1 MNFETGIK
9 IKKTLQLL
17 SDHQKDLL
25 TSNIR
30 TAKKI
35 LIITHQNPDGDAIG
49 SSLGLFHA
57 LKNYGVNPVVV
68 VPNDFPAFLKWM
80 PASDEIM
87 IFERQKEAVESILD
101 ENPLIF
107 YLDFNDITRIGK
119 MKNAVEKSNGFG
131 ILVDHHPYPENFASI
146 IISDISVSSTAE
158 LVFKLV
164 KEVFGKQF
172 IDKSVAEC
180 LYAGIMTDTGSFS
193 YNSSR
198 PETYEIL
205 SMLLSHGIDKDLIYS
220 MVYDNFTAD
229 RMKLLGYCL
238 DQKMVVL
245 PEFGAAYIS
254 LTNEEKKKYNFQ
266 PGDSEGFVNYP
277 LSVSGVIFS
286 TFFMENGKKVKI
298 SFRSKG
304 NFPVNHFAS
313 RFFQGGGH
321 KNAAGGE
328 SDLPLDKTIER
339 FIELIKDY
347 FEDFSNGK
355 IVE

>member
-1 MNFETGIK
+1 MIK
-9 IKKTLQLL
+9 IKKTLQLI
-17 SDHQKDLL
+17 SAEHKDLL

-30 TAKKI
+30 DAKKI

-80 PASDEIM
+80 PASEEILVY
-87 IFERQKEAVESILD
+87 ERQKEAIKSILE
-101 ENPLIF
+101 ENPFIF
-107 YLDFNDITRIGK
+107 YLDFNDINRIGK
-119 MKNAVEKSNGFG
+119 MKDAVEKSNGFG
-131 ILVDHHPYPENFASI
+131 ILVDHHPYPENFANI
-146 IISDISVSSTAE
+146 IISDITASSTAE

-164 KEVFGKQF
+164 QKVFGNKV

-205 SMLLSHGIDKDLIYS
+205 SQLLSYGIDKDSIYS
-220 MVYDNFTAD
+220 MVYDNFSAD

-245 PEFGAAYIS
+245 PEFGTAYIS
-254 LTNEEKKKYNFQ
+254 LTNEEKKSYNFQ

-277 LSVSGVIFS
+277 LSVSGIFFS
-286 TFFMENGKKVKI
+286 AFFMENGKKVKI

-304 NFPVNHFAS
+304 DFPVNHFAS
-313 RFFQGGGH
+313 RYFEGGGH
-321 KNAAGGE
+321 RNAAGGE

-339 FIELIKDY
+339 FVGLLKIY
-347 FEDFSNGK
+347 YEDFKNGK

>member
-1 MNFETGIK
+1 MNK
-9 IKKTLQLL
+9 IKKTLQLI
-17 SDHQKDLL
+17 SDHNKDLL

-30 TAKKI
+30 RAKHI

-57 LKNYGVNPVVV
+57 LKNFGVEPVVV

-80 PASDEIM
+80 PASDKILVY
-87 IFERQKEAVESILD
+87 ERQKEVIKNILAES
-101 ENPLIF
+101 PFIF
-107 YLDFNDITRIGK
+107 FLDFNDITRIGK
-119 MKNAVEKSNGFG
+119 MKDDVEKTNGFS
-131 ILVDHHPYPENFASI
+131 ILVDHHPYPENFANI
-146 IISDISVSSTAE
+146 VISDVSVSSTAE

-164 KEVFGKQF
+164 QEVLGNQF
-172 IDKSVAEC
+172 INKSVAEC

-205 SMLLSHGIDKDLIYS
+205 SKLLSHGVDKDLIYS
-220 MVYDNFTAD
+220 MVYDNFSAD
-229 RMKLLGYCL
+229 RLKLLGYCL

-277 LSVSGVIFS
+277 LTVSGVFFS
-286 TFFMENGKKVKI
+286 AFFMENGKRVKI

-313 RFFQGGGH
+313 KYFHGGGH
-321 KNAAGGE
+321 RNAAGGE
-328 SDLPLDKTIER
+328 SDLPLDQTIER
-339 FIELIKDY
+339 FVELIKVY
-347 FEDFSNGK
+347 FEDFKNGK

>member
-1 MNFETGIK
+1 MNK
-9 IKKTLQLL
+9 IKKTLQLI
-17 SDHQKDLL
+17 SDHNKDLL
-25 TSNIR
+25 TRNIR
-30 TAKKI
+30 SAKHI

-57 LKNYGVNPVVV
+57 LKNFGLNPLVV

-80 PASDEIM
+80 PGSDTILVY
-87 IFERQKEAVESILD
+87 ERQKEVIKTILA
-101 ENPLIF
+101 ENPFIF

-119 MKNAVEKSNGFG
+119 MQNSIEKSNGFG
-131 ILVDHHPYPENFASI
+131 VLVDHHPYPEGFANI
-146 IISDISVSSTAE
+146 VISDISVSSTAE

-164 KEVFGKQF
+164 QEVFGSQF
-172 IDKSVAEC
+172 INKSVAEC
-180 LYAGIMTDTGSFS
+180 LYTGIMTDTGSFS

-205 SMLLSHGIDKDLIYS
+205 SQLLSHGIDKDSIYS
-220 MVYDNFTAD
+220 MVYDNFSAD
-229 RMKLLGYCL
+229 RLKLLGYCL

-245 PEFGAAYIS
+245 SEFGAAYIS

-277 LSVSGVIFS
+277 LSVGGVFFS
-286 TFFMENGKKVKI
+286 AFFMENGKRVKI

-313 RFFQGGGH
+313 KYFQGGGH
-321 KNAAGGE
+321 RNAAGGE

-339 FIELIKDY
+339 FVELIKVY
-347 FEDFSNGK
+347 FEDFNNGK

>member
-1 MNFETGIK
+1 MIK
-9 IKKTLQLL
+9 IKKTLQLISEEL
-17 SDHQKDLL
+17 KDLL

-30 TAKKI
+30 DAKRI

-57 LKNYGVNPVVV
+57 LINHGVNPVVV
-68 VPNDFPAFLKWM
+68 VPNDFPSFLKWM
-80 PASDEIM
+80 PGSDRILVY
-87 IFERQKEAVESILD
+87 ERQKETVKSILD
-101 ENPLIF
+101 ENPFIF
-107 YLDFNDITRIGK
+107 YLDFNDISRIGK
-119 MKNAVEKSNGFG
+119 MKDAVEKSRGFG
-131 ILVDHHPYPENFASI
+131 ILVDHHPYPENFANVV
-146 IISDISVSSTAE
+146 ISDISVSSTAE
-158 LVFKLV
+158 LVFKMV
-164 KEVFGKQF
+164 KEVFGNRA

-205 SMLLSHGIDKDLIYS
+205 SQLLSYGIDKDSIYS
-220 MVYDNFTAD
+220 MVYDNFSAD

-238 DQKMVVL
+238 DQKMMVL
-245 PEFGAAYIS
+245 PEFGTAYIS

-277 LSVSGVIFS
+277 LSVSGIFFS
-286 TFFMENGKKVKI
+286 AFFMENGKKVKI

-304 NFPVNHFAS
+304 DFPVNHFAS
-313 RFFQGGGH
+313 RYFEGGGH

-339 FIELIKDY
+339 FVGLLKIY
-347 FEDFSNGK
+347 FEDFKNGK